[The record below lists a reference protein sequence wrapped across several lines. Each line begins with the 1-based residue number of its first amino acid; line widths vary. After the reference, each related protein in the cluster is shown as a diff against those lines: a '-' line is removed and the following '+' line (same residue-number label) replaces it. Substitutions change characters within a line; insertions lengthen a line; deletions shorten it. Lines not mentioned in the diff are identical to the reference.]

1 MPTETITVDLEQPAH
16 GRALL
21 ELLNEYARHPMG
33 GGRPLPAFT
42 RAKLVNTLR
51 ARPDFHGVLA
61 RVDGRPAGLIL
72 AFEGFSTFACQPL
85 LNLHDVVVTEAQR
98 GKGLAQAMLAHAESL
113 AKELGCCKLTLEV
126 LDGNGP
132 ARRAY
137 DRFGF
142 APYELDPD
150 QGKALFWEKKIKVR

>member
-1 MPTETITVDLEQPAH
+1 MPTEVHPIDLKQPEQTL
-16 GRALL
+16 ALL
-21 ELLNEYARHPMG
+21 ELLDEYARHPMG

-42 RAKLVNTLR
+42 RDHLVPTLR

-85 LNLHDVVVTEAQR
+85 LNLHDVVVTEAHR
-98 GKGLAQAMLAHAESL
+98 GQGLARAMLAETEAL
-113 AKELGCCKLTLEV
+113 ARDLGCCKLTLEV
-126 LDGNGP
+126 LDGNAP

-137 DRFGF
+137 QRFGF
-142 APYELDPD
+142 TAYELDPA
-150 QGKALFWEKKIKVR
+150 QGKALFWEKKILD